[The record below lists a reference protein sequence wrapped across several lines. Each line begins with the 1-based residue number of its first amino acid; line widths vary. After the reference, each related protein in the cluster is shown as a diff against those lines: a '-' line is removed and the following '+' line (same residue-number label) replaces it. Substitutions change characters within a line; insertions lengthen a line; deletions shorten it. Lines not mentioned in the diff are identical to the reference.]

1 MKQGKIMRGNTKLA
15 MLAAILGNSIFG
27 FSFMFSRIALN
38 VTTPF
43 VMLMWRFLLAFGVLN
58 IAALI
63 FGRRQDDGKEI
74 HWLRFRLEK
83 KGFGPLILLGLIQPT
98 AYFLCESHGISL
110 TNSTFA
116 GVIIAVIPIVALVA
130 GIFTL
135 KEIPSRMQVV
145 FSLVSI
151 LGVVVMTM
159 QQPMDGGV
167 RALGVLLLLGA
178 VVTGT
183 AFNIVSRRMAN
194 RYSVLERTYVM
205 MMVAAAVFTVLA
217 LTETKCDFAVLTA
230 PLKNRGFLISL
241 VYLGVISS
249 NVAFMA
255 INYANN
261 KLPVARVTV
270 FCNLTTIISLFAG
283 VVFLGEPFNAL
294 TIGASVMIIIGICG
308 VQRTAK

>member
-1 MKQGKIMRGNTKLA
+1 MRGNQKLA
-15 MLAAILGNSIFG
+15 MLAAILGNGIFG

-58 IAALI
+58 IVALV
-63 FGRRQDDGKEI
+63 FGRKDDGEKEI
-74 HWLRFRLEK
+74 HWLRFRL
-83 KGFGPLILLGLIQPT
+83 KGRAMGPLVLLGLIQPT

-130 GIFTL
+130 GVFTL
-135 KEIPSRMQVV
+135 REIPSRMQVI
-145 FSLVSI
+145 FSLISI

-167 RALGVLLLLGA
+167 RTLGVLLLLGA
-178 VVTGT
+178 VFTGT
-183 AFNIVSRRMAN
+183 AFNILSRRLAD

-205 MMVAAAVFTVLA
+205 MLVAAAAFTVLA
-217 LTETKCDFAVLTA
+217 LAETGCDPAVLFA
-230 PLKNRGFLISL
+230 PLKNGGFLGSL
-241 VYLGVISS
+241 LYLGVISS

-255 INYANN
+255 LNYANN
-261 KLPVARVTV
+261 ELPVARVTV

-294 TIGASVMIIIGICG
+294 TVAASIAIIIGIWG

>member
-1 MKQGKIMRGNTKLA
+1 MRGNKRFA
-15 MLAAILGNSIFG
+15 MLAAILGNGIFG

-43 VMLMWRFLLAFGVLN
+43 VMLMYRFLLAFGVLN
-58 IAALI
+58 IVALI
-63 FGRRQDDGKEI
+63 FGKRNNDGKEI
-74 HWLRFRLEK
+74 HWLRFRLER
-83 KGFGPLILLGLIQPT
+83 KGLTPLILLGLIQPT

-135 KEIPSRMQVV
+135 REIPGRMQVI
-145 FSLVSI
+145 FSLLSI
-151 LGVVVMTM
+151 LGVVIMTM

-178 VVTGT
+178 VFTGT
-183 AFNIVSRRMAN
+183 AFNILSRKLAS

-205 MMVAAAVFTVLA
+205 MMVAAIAFTILA
-217 LTETKCDFAVLTA
+217 LADTGCDPALLIA
-230 PLKNRGFLISL
+230 PLKNGGFLGSML
-241 VYLGVISS
+241 YLGVISS

-255 INYANN
+255 LNYANN
-261 KLPVARVTV
+261 ELPVAQVTV

-294 TIGASVMIIIGICG
+294 TIAASVMIIVGIWG
-308 VQRTAK
+308 VQRAAK

>member
-1 MKQGKIMRGNTKLA
+1 MQGNKKLA
-15 MLAAILGNSIFG
+15 MLAAILGNGIFG

-38 VTTPF
+38 VTSPF

-58 IAALI
+58 IVAFC
-63 FGRRQDDGKEI
+63 FGKQEEGGSGI
-74 HWLRFRLEK
+74 HWMRFKLHK
-83 KGFGPLILLGLIQPT
+83 NGLGPLILLGLIQPT

-135 KEIPSRMQVV
+135 KEIPGRMQVA
-145 FSLVSI
+145 FSLLSI
-151 LGVVVMTM
+151 AGVVITTM
-159 QQPMDGGV
+159 QQPMEGGV
-167 RALGVLLLLGA
+167 RTMGVLLLLGA
-178 VVTGT
+178 VLTGT
-183 AFNIVSRRMAN
+183 AFNILSRRMSG

-205 MMVAAAVFTVLA
+205 MMVAAIAFTILA
-217 LTETKCDFAVLTA
+217 LIETKCSFALLAA
-230 PLKNRGFLISL
+230 PLKNGGFLGSL
-241 VYLGVISS
+241 LYLGVISS

-255 INYANN
+255 LNYANN
-261 KLPVARVTV
+261 ELPVAQVTV

-294 TIGASVMIIIGICG
+294 TIGASVMIIIGIWG